1 MICLKKCKIV
11 SQRCR
16 RKAEK
21 ENPVR
26 IRNDAVTVYGSGLQ
40 CHWETGKG
48 SAAMNEVRRP
58 ASAGNLKPAAHRL
71 IFLRVYPRRDHVRGA
86 VLLVGSVRAAV
97 DPQPLLY
104 FFQNDF

>member
-1 MICLKKCKIV
+1 MPLGNWEGQRRDERSQETCLC
-11 SQRCR
+11 
-16 RKAEK
+16 
-21 ENPVR
+21 
-26 IRNDAVTVYGSGLQ
+26 
-40 CHWETGKG
+40 
-48 SAAMNEVRRP
+48 
-58 ASAGNLKPAAHRL
+58 GNLKPAAHRL

>member
-1 MICLKKCKIV
+1 M
-11 SQRCR
+11 
-16 RKAEK
+16 
-21 ENPVR
+21 R
-26 IRNDAVTVYGSGLQ
+26 IRSDAVTVYGSGLAN
-40 CHWETGKG
+40 HWETGKG
-48 SAAMNEVRRP
+48 NAVMNEVRRP